1 MYTKW
6 IVFKFFLKF
15 FDFCYII
22 LLGSSRV
29 DRKGYFMLFNYGKL
43 LKLIDAHYNMS
54 KMEYKIMAL
63 SKDIRV
69 KIYRLKNIL
78 DNKSYFQTD
87 EIMRICEIL
96 NIKEE
101 DIVDYFF
108 SHN

>member
-1 MYTKW
+1 
-6 IVFKFFLKF
+6 
-15 FDFCYII
+15 
-22 LLGSSRV
+22 
-29 DRKGYFMLFNYGKL
+29 MLFNYEKL